1 MDIANK
7 VSEATSAMWAT
18 LMRDYY
24 LTIGLLVMVLVF
36 AVYLYL
42 SPTATEFFTGTTSNR
57 PTPTKK
63 QNTR

>member
-1 MDIANK
+1 MDIVNK
-7 VSEATSAMWAT
+7 VSEATSAMWAI

-24 LTIGLLVMVLVF
+24 LTIGLLVLVLVF

-42 SPTATEFFTGTTSNR
+42 SPTATEFFTGATSNG

-63 QNTR
+63 QNT